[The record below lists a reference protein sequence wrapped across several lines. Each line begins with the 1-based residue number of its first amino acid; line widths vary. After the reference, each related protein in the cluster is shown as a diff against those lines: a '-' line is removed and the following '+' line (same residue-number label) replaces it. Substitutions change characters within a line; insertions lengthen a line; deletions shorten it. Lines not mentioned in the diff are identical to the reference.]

1 MDTPLRLSAALLL
14 VLALGACGGE
24 GEDRSSPESTEIAL
38 GGMDNDT
45 DIRTRDDASDEG
57 MAPSAA
63 PVPMEM
69 AGDVGAAEE
78 MLGRKMGDLGAAGGD
93 AFKRMAGKVK
103 RSDLETYL
111 RLVKKLK
118 NAGADEDP
126 VEALG
131 SEALQFSVL
140 SARLGPRLARYASR
154 KQAGS
159 LTDEDKAYADLY
171 DQILE
176 VNK

>member
-1 MDTPLRLSAALLL
+1 MDTWLRLSAVLLL
-14 VLALGACGGE
+14 VLGLGACGGE
-24 GEDRSSPESTEIAL
+24 GEERSSPESTEIAL

-45 DIRTRDDASDEG
+45 DIRTPEGEPGEG

-69 AGDVGAAEE
+69 AGDVGAVEE
-78 MLGRKMGDLGAAGGD
+78 MLGRKMGDLGASGGD

-118 NAGADEDP
+118 AAGGDEDP
-126 VEALG
+126 VQALG
-131 SEALQFSVL
+131 SDALQFSVL
-140 SARLGPRLARYASR
+140 SARLGPRIARYASR
-154 KQAGS
+154 KQAGT
-159 LTDEDKAYADLY
+159 LTEEDKAFAEIY

-176 VNK
+176 VTN